1 MNRLF
6 VKKSPVVAAQTS
18 VNLGKFSC
26 SVRQQERKLQ
36 VSAGG
41 SGGLQG
47 AEVVL

>member
-1 MNRLF
+1 M
-6 VKKSPVVAAQTS
+6 KKSPWFAAAVQAT

-41 SGGLQG
+41 SGGLWG